1 MTDAVMNRRMLGSAA
16 VGLAAA
22 AVAAPAVAAPMMHDM
37 DRMAR
42 MPMLTQGDWMS
53 QVKAQHQAIDREF
66 QMIKATRDNQMD
78 KRMQHF
84 KMLATLLTGHSITE
98 EVALYPGIAINGDV
112 AGSDRLYMEQ
122 QHAKVMV
129 AELDNMPKSGPDFM
143 PRLTALES
151 AIKAHV
157 AEEEGDLYPK
167 LMRQA
172 SADMNQKMSTDFRR
186 EFTRYMA

>member
-1 MTDAVMNRRMLGSAA
+1 MTDTDMNRRSLGAAA
-16 VGLAAA
+16 VGIAAA
-22 AVAAPAVAAPMMHDM
+22 AVAAPLAAQPMMM
-37 DRMAR
+37 DGKMPR
-42 MPMLTQGDWMS
+42 MPMLTQGDWMA
-53 QVKAQHQAIDREF
+53 QVKAQHAAIDREF
-66 QMIKATRDNQMD
+66 QMIKATRDSEMP

-84 KMLATLLTGHSITE
+84 KMLATLLTGHSIAE
-98 EVALYPGIAINGDV
+98 EVALYPGIAMNGDT

-129 AELDNMPKSGPDFM
+129 AELDNMPKSGPNFM

-172 SADMNQKMSTDFRR
+172 SADMNQKMSMDFRK
-186 EFTRYMA
+186 EFSRYMG